1 MSLGLRAEL
10 ARFQRQYAAP
20 AVDWAATRSES
31 SSTASSDAPSP
42 QPSWVAE
49 WPLALDSTPGASIRE
64 QGVRWAVAVR
74 EKAARAVEQRIHANN
89 EAKLATAQAEAA
101 KLAAKHAAAAAA
113 RALTAPDTTRQ
124 QVEWAAQAQQAMR
137 YEEVRERKKA
147 TKAWAGATSKVE
159 LGRSAMLG
167 GLFATSTAADERTT

>member
-1 MSLGLRAEL
+1 M
-10 ARFQRQYAAP
+10 
-20 AVDWAATRSES
+20 
-31 SSTASSDAPSP
+31 
-42 QPSWVAE
+42 
-49 WPLALDSTPGASIRE
+49 
-64 QGVRWAVAVR
+64 RWAVAVR

-89 EAKLATAQAEAA
+89 EAKLATAQARRQSW
-101 KLAAKHAAAAAA
+101 LLHAAAAAA

-159 LGRSAMLG
+159 RSAMLG